1 MPPLA
6 MWRRTRYRGGS
17 ATRCSVAG
25 IVRTLPERVGR
36 YTPASSWPRSVT
48 PAGRAPRSEI
58 AAATRWS
65 RRGAASTR
73 TSRRCG
79 CSSAR
84 LRSAST
90 CARAASRPARSS
102 RPSSTGPR
110 APVVF
115 RPEPSLVRFRAAVEG
130 ALAHL
135 ESRRAE
141 INDLNV
147 FPVADGDT
155 GDNMALTLRACLD
168 EVDRLAHAE
177 GEQTID
183 EIGRD
188 QIVESVARAALLGAR
203 GNSGVILS
211 QLVRGAAEELISRP
225 GELVDPVLIGA
236 AMARSAQRAY
246 DSVRAPA
253 EGTML
258 TVMRDMA
265 TAVASELAH
274 MPEARLGTDADPGRQ
289 NRLIADVLERAVA
302 AGEASLRRGPDL
314 LPALRAAGVVDA
326 GGYGVIVILAG
337 VVAALRGDAAPAAAV
352 AHHAP
357 ARVTHPEHASETFR
371 WCTNFAVTGADL
383 EAQAFVP
390 ALEALGDS
398 VLVVGDRTTLK
409 IHVHTDDPERAI
421 AVFAGAGG
429 GAVSRL
435 DVADMRA
442 QVADRDARIGGAA
455 AAPARSGALAVVS
468 GPGLRALFESLGARA
483 PDGGPTL
490 TPSTH
495 ELLAG
500 IHAVPAEQV
509 VVLPNSPNVR
519 MAAERAA
526 ELAEK
531 EVVVVAT
538 RSQQAGL
545 SAAIALAPD
554 RGADENAAAM
564 EDVLAALRTG
574 GVAPAAR
581 ADAGGRF
588 AVGDAVGFVEDE
600 IVAWGEAEATLEAV
614 LSELGDGAELVT
626 VIARAGAPLGQ
637 DRIAA
642 LAPAGVELELSD
654 GGQPGW
660 WWLLS
665 AE

>member
-1 MPPLA
+1 VPDPL
-6 MWRRTRYRGGS
+6 
-17 ATRCSVAG
+17 
-25 IVRTLPERVGR
+25 
-36 YTPASSWPRSVT
+36 
-48 PAGRAPRSEI
+48 
-58 AAATRWS
+58 
-65 RRGAASTR
+65 
-73 TSRRCG
+73 
-79 CSSAR
+79 
-84 LRSAST
+84 
-90 CARAASRPARSS
+90 
-102 RPSSTGPR
+102 
-110 APVVF
+110 
-115 RPEPSLVRFRAAVEG
+115 PSLVRFRAVVEG

-168 EVDRLAHAE
+168 EVDRLAREE
-177 GEQTID
+177 GEHTLD

-188 QIVESVARAALLGAR
+188 QIVDSVARAALLGAR

-211 QLVRGAAEELISRP
+211 QLIRGAAEALISRP

-236 AMARSAQRAY
+236 GMARAAQRAY

-274 MPEARLGTDADPGRQ
+274 MPETRLAADADAERQ
-289 NRLIADVLERAVA
+289 NGLIADVLERAVA
-302 AGEASLRRGPDL
+302 AGEASLRRGPEL
-314 LPALRAAGVVDA
+314 LPVLREAGVVDA

-357 ARVTHPEHASETFR
+357 ARVTHPEHASETYR
-371 WCTNFAVTGADL
+371 WCTNFAVVGHDL
-383 EAQAFVP
+383 DAKAFVP
-390 ALEALGDS
+390 ALEAIGDS
-398 VLVVGDRTTLK
+398 VLVVGDRSTLK
-409 IHVHTDDPERAI
+409 VHVHTDDPERAFR
-421 AVFAGAGG
+421 VFLDAGAD
-429 GAVSRL
+429 AVLHS

-442 QVADRDARIGGAA
+442 QVAERSARLAA
-455 AAPARSGALAVVS
+455 AARPASQRSGALAVVS
-468 GPGLRALFESLGARA
+468 GAGLADLFRSLGAQVV
-483 PDGGPTL
+483 DGGPTL
-490 TPSTH
+490 NPSTH
-495 ELLAG
+495 DLLAG
-500 IHAVPAEQV
+500 IHAVPAEHV
-509 VVLPNSPNVR
+509 VLLPNSPNVR

-545 SAAIALAPD
+545 SAAVALASD
-554 RGADENAAAM
+554 RTAAENAAAM

-574 GVAPAAR
+574 AVAPAAR

-600 IVAWGEAEATLEAV
+600 IVAWGEAEPTLGAV
-614 LSELGDGAELVT
+614 MAELGDGAELVT
-626 VIARAGAPLGQ
+626 VIAGADAPLG
-637 DRIAA
+637 DERIAA
-642 LAPAGVELELSD
+642 LAPSGVELELSD